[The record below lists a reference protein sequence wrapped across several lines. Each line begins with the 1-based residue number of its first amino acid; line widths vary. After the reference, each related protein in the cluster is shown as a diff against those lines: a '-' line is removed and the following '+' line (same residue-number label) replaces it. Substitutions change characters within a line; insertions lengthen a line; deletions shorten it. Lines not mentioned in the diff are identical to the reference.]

1 MSRQPVA
8 WIMPASHKPRAK
20 DGKRRMKLLI
30 VDDHAAMRRLIGRV
44 VSDMVGEIEECGDGA
59 EALDAYHRCLPDWVL
74 MDIEMD
80 QVDGITAT
88 REILLSYPRARVVI
102 VSKYDDDQTR
112 EAARKAGACGYVL
125 KENLMA
131 IRELLLETRP

>member
-1 MSRQPVA
+1 M
-8 WIMPASHKPRAK
+8 
-20 DGKRRMKLLI
+20 
-30 VDDHAAMRRLIGRV
+30 
-44 VSDMVGEIEECGDGA
+44 VSEIEECGDGA

-80 QVDGITAT
+80 RIDGIIAT

-102 VSKYDDDQTR
+102 VSKCDDDQTR
-112 EAARKAGACGYVL
+112 EAARRAGACGYVL

-131 IRELLLETRP
+131 IRELPMKTGP

>member
-1 MSRQPVA
+1 MN
-8 WIMPASHKPRAK
+8 
-20 DGKRRMKLLI
+20 
-30 VDDHAAMRRLIGRV
+30 
-44 VSDMVGEIEECGDGA
+44 
-59 EALDAYHRCLPDWVL
+59 
-74 MDIEMD
+74 

-88 REILLSYPRARVVI
+88 REILLSFPHARVVI

-131 IRELLLETRP
+131 IRELVMETGP

>member
-1 MSRQPVA
+1 
-8 WIMPASHKPRAK
+8 
-20 DGKRRMKLLI
+20 MKLLI
-30 VDDHAAMRRLIGRV
+30 VDDHSAMRRMIGKV
-44 VSDMVGEIEECGDGA
+44 VSDMVSEIEECDDGA
-59 EALDAYHRCLPDWVL
+59 EALAAYHRCLPDWVL

-88 REILLSYPRARVVI
+88 REILLSFPRARVVI

-112 EAARKAGACGYVL
+112 EAARQAGACGYVV

-131 IRELLLETRP
+131 IRELLLKTRP

>member
-1 MSRQPVA
+1 
-8 WIMPASHKPRAK
+8 
-20 DGKRRMKLLI
+20 MKLLI

-44 VSDMVGEIEECGDGA
+44 VSDMVSEIEECGDGA
-59 EALDAYHRCLPDWVL
+59 EALDTYHRCRPDWVL

-112 EAARKAGACGYVL
+112 EAAREAGACGYVL
-125 KENLMA
+125 KENLLA
-131 IRELLLETRP
+131 IRELLESCNC

>member
-1 MSRQPVA
+1 
-8 WIMPASHKPRAK
+8 
-20 DGKRRMKLLI
+20 MKLLI

-44 VSDMVGEIEECGDGA
+44 VSDMVSEIEECGDGA

-88 REILLSYPRARVVI
+88 REIPLFYPARG
-102 VSKYDDDQTR
+102 SSSSASMTTSRPEKQR
-112 EAARKAGACGYVL
+112 EKL
-125 KENLMA
+125 
-131 IRELLLETRP
+131 